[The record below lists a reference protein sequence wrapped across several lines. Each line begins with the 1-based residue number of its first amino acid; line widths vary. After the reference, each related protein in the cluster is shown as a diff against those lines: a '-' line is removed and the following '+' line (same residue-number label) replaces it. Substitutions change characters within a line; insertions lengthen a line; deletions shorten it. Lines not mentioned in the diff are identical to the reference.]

1 MQSHQPILSIPAEQF
16 WMSQHIYNFVL
27 LMLNTY
33 QYNCLLDAMW
43 KEQEGVER
51 RNEGKK
57 IGKKEKTRNLTGPK
71 HLLPSF

>member
-1 MQSHQPILSIPAEQF
+1 MQNTSLFLVFQREQ
-16 WMSQHIYNFVL
+16 SLTEPTYRYNFVL

-43 KEQEGVER
+43 KEQEGER

-57 IGKKEKTRNLTGPK
+57 IGKKEKTRNLYWAST
-71 HLLPSF
+71 FVT